1 MSDQQFFQEDRLRR
15 VEQEQADMREV
26 LGALKESQ
34 QAISNSL
41 ERLVRLEERHIE
53 TRDALTRAFS
63 AIDKHGEAL
72 HSIRLAIPVN
82 LEPRLRD
89 LESNMPG
96 LLEMRRWVV
105 AGAMSVIGLMGCG
118 VIGLVIK

>member
-1 MSDQQFFQEDRLRR
+1 MSDQQYFQEDRLRR

-53 TRDALTRAFS
+53 TRDALTRAFA

-105 AGAMSVIGLMGCG
+105 AGVMSVIGLMGCG

>member
-1 MSDQQFFQEDRLRR
+1 MSDQQYFQEDRLRR